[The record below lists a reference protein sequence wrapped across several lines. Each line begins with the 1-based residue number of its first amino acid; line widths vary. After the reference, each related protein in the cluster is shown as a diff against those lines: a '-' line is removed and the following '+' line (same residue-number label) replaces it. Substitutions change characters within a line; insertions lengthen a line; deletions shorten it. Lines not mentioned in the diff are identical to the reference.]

1 MVGPAG
7 SSGDHQED
15 DECHQ
20 DEVDDGGQKG
30 AQAQSYGS
38 RDLLVPIHNG
48 GLQDDIQLAQVD
60 AADDQTDQRH
70 EHIVDQGGGDFA
82 EGGAQHHADGHVQH
96 IAAHGKFLEFIEKLF
111 HMVPPLSAWG

>member
-1 MVGPAG
+1 MEGVDGL
-7 SSGDHQED
+7 DHQED

-30 AQAQSYGS
+30 AQTQSYGS

-82 EGGAQHHADGHVQH
+82 EGGAQHHADGHVQY

-111 HMVPPLSAWG
+111 HMDPPLSAWG